1 VNSFVVASAATLV
14 PPAPVRLRDAPA
26 RHAAMLQA
34 MLERPNKLD
43 SDTLRRGAIVT
54 DARSTISLDIA
65 DAQMA
70 YRRLVIETVP
80 PAFLL
85 N

>member
-1 VNSFVVASAATLV
+1 M
-14 PPAPVRLRDAPA
+14 LR
-26 RHAAMLQA
+26 AM
-34 MLERPNKLD
+34 MERPNKLD

-54 DARSTISLDIA
+54 DARNSISLDIA

-80 PAFLL
+80 RAFLL

>member
-1 VNSFVVASAATLV
+1 
-14 PPAPVRLRDAPA
+14 
-26 RHAAMLQA
+26 M
-34 MLERPNKLD
+34 MERPNKLD

-54 DARSTISLDIA
+54 DARNSISLDIA

-80 PAFLL
+80 RAFLL

>member
-1 VNSFVVASAATLV
+1 MVASAVTLA
-14 PPAPVRLRDAPA
+14 PPAPLRLRDAPP
-26 RHAAMLQA
+26 RHAATLQA

-43 SDTLRRGAIVT
+43 SDTLRRGAIIT
-54 DARSTISLDIA
+54 DARNTISLDIA

-80 PAFLL
+80 RAFLL